1 MTRCLI
7 VTRVAAAFAD
17 EIERLAGSEIPI
29 TACCDAEAALAAYT
43 DEQILFGNPQEIA
56 GLLPHMPTVA
66 WVQSSWAGVTP
77 LIDAPRRDYTLTG
90 VKGVFGPQMSEY
102 VLGYLLAH
110 ALKINGRLEQQRR
123 RRWYRE
129 QSGTLAGKSIGIMG
143 TGSIGAHI
151 AATASAFNLNTLGLS
166 RSGNAV
172 DGFDAVWRP
181 TGMNAFLARSHYLVS
196 TLPATP
202 ETDRLLNANTLAKL
216 PEGAVFVNVGR
227 SNVVDHAALVDA
239 LTTGR
244 LAAAV
249 LDVFEEEPLPQD
261 SPLWEAP
268 NLFITAHVAAISHP
282 LLIVPVFIENYR
294 RFVAGEPLKYAVD
307 FDAGY

>member
-1 MTRCLI
+1 MMRCLI
-7 VTRVAAAFAD
+7 VTRVAAEFAD

-29 TACCDAEAALAAYT
+29 TACRDAEDALAAYT

-56 GLLPHMPTVA
+56 ALLPQMPTVQ

-77 LIDAPRRDYTLTG
+77 LIDASRRDYTLTG

-110 ALKINGRLEQQRR
+110 ELKISGRLEQQRR

-129 QSGTLAGKSIGIMG
+129 QSGSLAGKSLGIMG

-151 AATASAFNLNTLGLS
+151 AASASAFNLETLGLS
-166 RSGNAV
+166 RSGIPV
-172 DGFDAVWRP
+172 EDFDVVWP
-181 TGMNAFLARSHYLVS
+181 LAELDSFLARSHYLVS

-202 ETDRLLNANTLAKL
+202 QTDRLLNEGALAKL

-239 LTTGR
+239 LTSGR

-249 LDVFEEEPLPQD
+249 LDVFDEEPLPED
-261 SPLWEAP
+261 SPLWKAP
-268 NLFITAHVAAISHP
+268 NLYITAHVAAISHP
-282 LLIVPVFIENYR
+282 LLIVPVFVENYR
-294 RFVAGEPLKYAVD
+294 RFVAGKPLKHVVD

>member
-7 VTRVAAAFAD
+7 VTRVATEFA
-17 EIERLAGSEIPI
+17 EEVERLAGSEISF
-29 TACCDAEAALAAYT
+29 TACHNAEDALAAYS

-56 GLLPHMPTVA
+56 ALLPHMPTVA

-77 LIDAPRRDYTLTG
+77 LIEAPRRDYTLTG
-90 VKGVFGPQMSEY
+90 IKGVFGPQMSEY

-110 ALKINGRLEQQRR
+110 ELKIIGRLEQQRR
-123 RRWYRE
+123 RRWYRAH
-129 QSGTLAGKSIGIMG
+129 SGTLAGRSIGIMG

-151 AATASAFNLNTLGLS
+151 ARSASALGLKTFGLS
-166 RSGNAV
+166 RSGMPV
-172 DGFDAVWRP
+172 EGFDRVWP
-181 TGMNAFLARSHYLVS
+181 LAELDGFLARTHYLVS
-196 TLPATP
+196 ALPATP
-202 ETDRLLNANTLAKL
+202 QTDRLLNADTLAKL
-216 PEGAVFVNVGR
+216 PPGAVFVNVGR

-239 LTTGR
+239 LAAGN
-244 LAAAV
+244 LATAV
-249 LDVFEEEPLPQD
+249 LDVFEEEPLPQS

-282 LLIVPVFIENYR
+282 LLIVPVFVENYR
-294 RFVAGEPLKYAVD
+294 RYVAGKPLKYVVD

>member
-1 MTRCLI
+1 MMRCLI
-7 VTRVAAAFAD
+7 VTRVAAEFAD
-17 EIERLAGSEIPI
+17 EIDRLAGSGIPI
-29 TACCDAEAALAAYT
+29 TACHSAEDALGAYT
-43 DEQILFGNPQEIA
+43 DEKILFGNPQEIA
-56 GLLPHMPTVA
+56 TLLPHMPTVQ

-102 VLGYLLAH
+102 VLGYVLAH
-110 ALKINGRLEQQRR
+110 ELKIIERLAQQRR
-123 RRWYRE
+123 RGWFRKH
-129 QSGTLAGKSIGIMG
+129 SGVLAGKSMGIMG
-143 TGSIGAHI
+143 TGSIGTHI
-151 AATASAFNLNTLGLS
+151 ASSASALNLETLGLS
-166 RSGNAV
+166 RSGITV
-172 DGFDAVWRP
+172 DGFDAVWP
-181 TGMNAFLARSHYLVS
+181 LAELDTFLARSHYLVS

-202 ETDRLLNANTLAKL
+202 QTDRLLNADTLAKL
-216 PEGAVFVNVGR
+216 PDGAVFVNVGR

-249 LDVFEEEPLPQD
+249 LDVFEEEPLPGD

-282 LLIVPVFIENYR
+282 LLIVPIFIENYR
-294 RFVAGEPLKYAVD
+294 RFVAGKPLKHVVD